1 VCSPIQFGRQPR
13 VFSAPG
19 RVNWIGEHTDYND
32 GFVLPFAM
40 DRRTHVAA
48 APREDGRLRV
58 FSHDLGERATA
69 ALEGPLDHRLPH
81 WMEYVLGVARVLAAR
96 GHPVTGADLAVRT
109 DVPMGAG
116 LGSSAAL
123 EVAVGY
129 ALLALAGTR
138 LSHLDLALAAQAAEH
153 EYAGTRCGIMDPYV
167 AALGREGHALLIDCR
182 SLEAT
187 AAPAELGG
195 ATLVVCNSWVKHD
208 LAAAI
213 YNDRRAECER
223 GVTLL
228 ARGDARVRALR
239 DLSPEELEA
248 RRGELPEVIYRRCRH
263 VVRENARALAVA
275 AALRVGD
282 VAEVGRHLLASHES
296 LRDDFEV
303 SAPELDLLVEAAMAS
318 PGVHG
323 ARLIGR
329 GLGGCTITLVDRDA
343 APGLTSALVAAF
355 RRRFGRSPEIIETR
369 AAGGVREDGG
379 G

>member
-1 VCSPIQFGRQPR
+1 
-13 VFSAPG
+13 
-19 RVNWIGEHTDYND
+19 
-32 GFVLPFAM
+32 
-40 DRRTHVAA
+40 
-48 APREDGRLRV
+48 
-58 FSHDLGERATA
+58 
-69 ALEGPLDHRLPH
+69 
-81 WMEYVLGVARVLAAR
+81 
-96 GHPVTGADLAVRT
+96 
-109 DVPMGAG
+109 
-116 LGSSAAL
+116 
-123 EVAVGY
+123 
-129 ALLALAGTR
+129 
-138 LSHLDLALAAQAAEH
+138 
-153 EYAGTRCGIMDPYV
+153 
-167 AALGREGHALLIDCR
+167 
-182 SLEAT
+182 
-187 AAPAELGG
+187 
-195 ATLVVCNSWVKHD
+195 
-208 LAAAI
+208 
-213 YNDRRAECER
+213 
-223 GVTLL
+223 VTLL

-296 LRDDFEV
+296 LRDDFAV